1 MDYVRIGRGS
11 RLRRTVVDR
20 HNLIAEG
27 TCIGFDAGADRAGH
41 PW

>member
-20 HNLIAEG
+20 HNVIAEG
-27 TCIGFDAGADRAGH
+27 ICI
-41 PW
+41 